1 MHVAVARST
10 GPLPESGVDAGC
22 SVSRCVLVASGTW
35 HLGNSGRMWE
45 LLDGCMAVPAPENS
59 MRAGRVFARID
70 GDIPSLFRFHSRLT
84 VAGEAGL
91 ILLEWLSLSSLWSG
105 TLQGA
110 ENTEERYQQPGGKG
124 RTCMRFGAFRLHS
137 KLPAIGRQTA

>member
-1 MHVAVARST
+1 M
-10 GPLPESGVDAGC
+10 
-22 SVSRCVLVASGTW
+22 
-35 HLGNSGRMWE
+35 
-45 LLDGCMAVPAPENS
+45 
-59 MRAGRVFARID
+59 
-70 GDIPSLFRFHSRLT
+70 
-84 VAGEAGL
+84 AGEAGL

-137 KLPAIGRQTA
+137 KLPAIGRQTAWEWTFLADLSTTDNERQYRRSIAVC